1 MAKAAAAKATGKVA
15 KTTRTPSKGT
25 RRARG
30 SLSREEILDGAQY
43 LVEEY
48 GLKQLSMPALAK
60 HLKSGVTSIYW
71 YFRSKDDLITALT
84 ERAIA
89 LIYTRLPPVGDRPWD
104 EEVVAYFSA
113 FREELRR
120 VPLYS
125 EVFVYRS
132 LFVMSRS
139 SVNQA
144 IFERLEAEIAV
155 LVNAGL
161 TEEQAARV
169 YTSCS
174 VFTRGFVLIEHGI
187 ETETIEPNDKGV
199 VSQSV
204 SRLDPLQFPV
214 LTKLTDLEQT
224 MWPGEDNFR
233 LGLELLVEGL
243 RKEFGLP
250 KLRTTRRRPAA
261 AGATAAE

>member
-1 MAKAAAAKATGKVA
+1 
-15 KTTRTPSKGT
+15 
-25 RRARG
+25 
-30 SLSREEILDGAQY
+30 
-43 LVEEY
+43 
-48 GLKQLSMPALAK
+48 
-60 HLKSGVTSIYW
+60 
-71 YFRSKDDLITALT
+71 
-84 ERAIA
+84 
-89 LIYTRLPPVGDRPWD
+89 
-104 EEVVAYFSA
+104 
-113 FREELRR
+113 
-120 VPLYS
+120 
-125 EVFVYRS
+125 
-132 LFVMSRS
+132 
-139 SVNQA
+139 
-144 IFERLEAEIAV
+144 
-155 LVNAGL
+155 
-161 TEEQAARV
+161 
-169 YTSCS
+169 
-174 VFTRGFVLIEHGI
+174 VLIEHGI